1 MSVSASVFYSRIP
14 EIIEA
19 WILNHLIGKSHIISI
34 NLNNVQDICDTTR
47 HFNQVEQMTLT
58 ELLLIARPGFLMAV
72 DDTSV
77 GGIKVIW
84 EFDNGFVVSN
94 RMEIVDIAV
103 PLDGT
108 RSFTDCN

>member
-1 MSVSASVFYSRIP
+1 MDKIYAM
-14 EIIEA
+14 
-19 WILNHLIGKSHIISI
+19 
-34 NLNNVQDICDTTR
+34 R
-47 HFNQVEQMTLT
+47 HFNQVEQITLT
-58 ELLLIARPGFLMAV
+58 ELLIVEPGFLMAV
-72 DDTSV
+72 DDASV
-77 GGIKVIW
+77 GGIKDIW